1 MGLKKKLAE
10 SFETVSARGID
21 LMVVRDTDTIGLPA
35 TYRVETVLG
44 VILARDMTFYDAL
57 FFVEAHELAGKAH
70 RKVNG

>member
-1 MGLKKKLAE
+1 MGFKKKLAE
-10 SFETVSARGID
+10 AFETVSARGID

-35 TYRVETVLG
+35 TYRVETILG

-57 FFVEAHELAGKAH
+57 FFVEAHEIASKAH